1 MSPGICPN
9 QPSPMPLQMNA
20 PRRAIP
26 TPAITRS
33 FPISSIEFTLI
44 IQGQLAN
51 LVLSRSH
58 LREVVHSL
66 IWLDFLALR
75 IKKRRMNSG
84 VIEEIRAKAN
94 QISRLVT
101 ELHPLAGN
109 LGEPNAQAETLRAL
123 FELTKQVEVV
133 KKQLLR
139 IEKNDSSKL
148 V

>member
-1 MSPGICPN
+1 
-9 QPSPMPLQMNA
+9 
-20 PRRAIP
+20 
-26 TPAITRS
+26 
-33 FPISSIEFTLI
+33 
-44 IQGQLAN
+44 
-51 LVLSRSH
+51 
-58 LREVVHSL
+58 
-66 IWLDFLALR
+66 
-75 IKKRRMNSG
+75 MNSG

-109 LGEPNAQAETLRAL
+109 LGEPNAQAEILRAL